1 MIREPSN
8 CCKAKINTPQV
19 NAGINPSINKTMK
32 TTGIPPI
39 NGPKYG
45 IILVTKITKANN
57 GKNGNPIKPKP
68 TNAIFFVRIF

>member
-1 MIREPSN
+1 
-8 CCKAKINTPQV
+8 
-19 NAGINPSINKTMK
+19 MK

-68 TNAIFFVRIF
+68 TNAINPIISESINLP